1 MQGHQGL
8 EPSSQSLPYKQHLL
22 PQIHRMSIFL
32 YLSDFILPP
41 LMSLIPFSHQSV
53 WTRKQTNHKPL
64 GTIGAKVP
72 LSSGKEPTS
81 FPFVYRVSGPWY
93 FIKVG
98 CSTSFFQVIHF
109 HPPLFRGWCC
119 RSKHHLHPASLQS
132 ISIFLYSSL
141 REGCCRSKHHLHPA
155 PSSNADSI

>member
-8 EPSSQSLPYKQHLL
+8 EPSSQSLPYKQPLL
-22 PQIHRMSIFL
+22 PQIHRMPIFL

-72 LSSGKEPTS
+72 PSSGKEPTS

-119 RSKHHLHPASLQS
+119 RSKHHLHPA
-132 ISIFLYSSL
+132 
-141 REGCCRSKHHLHPA
+141 
-155 PSSNADSI
+155 PSSNADAFFLPFFFLETDFSFLPVCD